1 MNPVSVDIK
10 DVLVSEGIGTFGA
23 TSGWRIFIGEMQN
36 SPNTIISI
44 YDIGGNEQQP
54 LFNGDNL
61 QNPVFDI
68 KVRAGVGEYVT
79 AYNKAVEIDAVL
91 NLISGNAI
99 LTARNYE
106 GIFRQTDIFF
116 IGYDENKR
124 PIFGLNYRTKRY
136 LD

>member
-10 DVLVSEGIGTFGA
+10 DVLVAEGIGTFGA
-23 TSGWRIFIGEMQN
+23 TSGWRIFIGEMQD
-36 SPNTIISI
+36 SPHTIIAI
-44 YDIGGNEQQP
+44 YDTGGNEQQP

-61 QNPVFDI
+61 QNPVFDV
-68 KVRAGVGEYVT
+68 KVRAGVGAYLA
-79 AYNKAVEIDAVL
+79 AYNKAVEIDNVL